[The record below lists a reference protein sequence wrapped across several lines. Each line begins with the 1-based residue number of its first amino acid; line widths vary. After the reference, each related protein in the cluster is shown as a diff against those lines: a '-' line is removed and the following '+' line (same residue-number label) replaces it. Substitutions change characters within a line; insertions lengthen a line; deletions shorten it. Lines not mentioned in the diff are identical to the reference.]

1 MSSSSSSSS
10 PSSPLELSFSDSSAP
25 STPMKTDLGESWE
38 IQGLKM
44 DLEKEKKV
52 VQDLKEQLNSAEL
65 KNSIISQKMDIVE
78 CEKVEIYN
86 DLVRN
91 ENEMKCQ
98 DMEIDQLEAGIRMA
112 EKLLKEQKEQ
122 LEELRAI
129 QKKEKI
135 WNHKESWELHQSVK
149 KNEKT
154 CEKGFYGL

>member
-1 MSSSSSSSS
+1 MSSSSSSSA

-25 STPMKTDLGESWE
+25 STPMKTDCEESWE

-122 LEELRAI
+122 LEELRGI
-129 QKKEKI
+129 QEKEKP
-135 WNHKESWELHQSVK
+135 WNYKESWELHQSVK

>member
-1 MSSSSSSSS
+1 MSSSSSSSA

-25 STPMKTDLGESWE
+25 SAPPKTDFKESWK

-44 DLEKEKKV
+44 DLETERKEI
-52 VQDLKEQLNSAEL
+52 QNLQEQLKNAEL

-78 CEKVEIYN
+78 CEKVEIFN

-91 ENEMKCQ
+91 ENEIKCQ

-122 LEELRAI
+122 LEELRGN

-135 WNHKESWELHQSVK
+135 WNYKESWELHQSVK

>member
-1 MSSSSSSSS
+1 MSS
-10 PSSPLELSFSDSSAP
+10 SSAP
-25 STPMKTDLGESWE
+25 STPMKTDCEESWE

-44 DLEKEKKV
+44 DLETERNEIQK
-52 VQDLKEQLNSAEL
+52 LTEQLNNAEL

-98 DMEIDQLEAGIRMA
+98 DMEIDQLEAWIRMA

-129 QKKEKI
+129 QEKEKP
-135 WNHKESWELHQSVK
+135 WNYNMSWGVIHEEMKQVFRICTIRDLK
-149 KNEKT
+149 GYRKNESN
-154 CEKGFYGL
+154 